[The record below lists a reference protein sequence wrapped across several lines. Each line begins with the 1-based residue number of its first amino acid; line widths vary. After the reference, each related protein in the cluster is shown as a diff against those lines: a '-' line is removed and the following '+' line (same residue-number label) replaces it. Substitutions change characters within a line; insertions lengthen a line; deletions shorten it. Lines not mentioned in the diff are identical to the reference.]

1 MDVILFLAF
10 VLFIYSAVKKNQ
22 KNMKEALKKKEQAMV
37 DAQINQ
43 TRPQQASGAA
53 GNRNAASPFSLPR
66 PSNALRQELPKNSA
80 AAAPKPKPAA
90 VQEQEEEQSTTEML
104 AKKARQDQLEH
115 QKEKAEQA
123 QYEKKYYGNYHYA
136 KRYLLGDPVP
146 ATERLV
152 YCPNCAAENLI
163 KITDNPKR
171 FNCYFCREKLG

>member
-53 GNRNAASPFSLPR
+53 T
-66 PSNALRQELPKNSA
+66 PKT
-80 AAAPKPKPAA
+80 KPAA

-104 AKKARQDQLEH
+104 AKKARHDQLEH